1 MVKVPSV
8 KLNNGVEM
16 PGLGFGT
23 FLSKP
28 NEVAEAVKHAIDI
41 GYRYIDTAFFYA
53 NEHEVGL
60 AIKEK
65 IASGVVKREDI
76 FVTTKLWCI
85 HYDPS
90 RVEYG
95 CRKSLENL
103 GLDYIDLYLIHFPV
117 GFAYVD
123 DSTFIPK
130 EEGAQFVTTNDYD
143 CVDIWKA
150 MEQLVKKGLVRSIGI
165 SNFNAEQVERVL
177 KNCEI
182 KPVVN
187 QVECHV
193 ELNQKKLREFCK
205 ERDIVIIAY
214 CPLGR
219 HNAEAKKPA
228 FLYDERTKA
237 IAKKYNKTPAQVAIR
252 FCLDLGTIPI
262 PKSVT
267 NSRIEEN
274 FQVFDFQLSPEDMK
288 VLEDLNAGIR
298 VCYFS
303 MIDKS
308 HKYYPFKAE
317 F

>member
-8 KLNNGVEM
+8 KLNNGLEM
-16 PGLGFGT
+16 PGFGLGT

-28 NEVAEAVKHAIDI
+28 NEVAEAVKYAIDT
-41 GYRYIDTAFFYA
+41 GYRYIDTAFFYG

-60 AIKEK
+60 AINEK
-65 IASGVVKREDI
+65 ISSGDVKREDI
-76 FVTTKLWCI
+76 FLTTKLWCI

-90 RVEYG
+90 RVEYA

-103 GLDYIDLYLIHFPV
+103 GLDYIDLYLIHFPM

-123 DSTFIPK
+123 DATPIPK
-130 EEGAQFVTTNDYD
+130 AERATFVTTNDYD
-143 CVDIWKA
+143 CVDIWKP

-165 SNFNAEQVERVL
+165 SNFNADQTERIL
-177 KNCEI
+177 GNCEI

-187 QVECHV
+187 QFECHI
-193 ELNQKKLREFCK
+193 ELNQKKLREFCRK
-205 ERDIVIIAY
+205 RDIVVISY

-219 HNAEAKKPA
+219 HNSAAKKPA

-237 IAKKYNKTPAQVAIR
+237 IAKKYSKTPAQVAIR
-252 FCLDLGTIPI
+252 YCLELGTIPI

-267 NSRIEEN
+267 KSRIEEN
-274 FQVFDFQLSPEDMK
+274 FQVFDFELSPDDMK
-288 VLEDLNAGIR
+288 ILEELNTGVR
-298 VCYFS
+298 VCNFS
-303 MIDKS
+303 MVDKS
-308 HKYYPFKAE
+308 HKHYPFKTE